1 MKNSIRYSPEAL
13 RDLEGI
19 RDYIVTELC
28 NPDAAEHVVFS
39 ILDAVSGL
47 EDFAEMGALLSPV
60 IHLET
65 DYRYLVSGN
74 YLIFYRVLHAVV
86 YVDRILYSRRDI
98 LRILF
103 GEKRS

>member
-1 MKNSIRYSPEAL
+1 M
-13 RDLEGI
+13 
-19 RDYIVTELC
+19 TELC

-47 EDFAEMGALLSPV
+47 EDFAEMGALLSSV
-60 IHLET
+60 VRLDT
-65 DYRYLVSGN
+65 DYRFLVCGN

-86 YVDRILYSRRDI
+86 YVDRVLYSRRDI

-103 GEKRS
+103 GDKRREH